1 VSIGPV
7 GAARI
12 AAAVARRPSL
22 WPTAA
27 RQARRTA
34 RPGWWKRPPF
44 VPLPTDE
51 YLHFRTVTQYGETE
65 RPPHPGDVVDY
76 LAWCREWERSL

>member
-1 VSIGPV
+1 MSVGPV

-27 RQARRTA
+27 RQALRTA
-34 RPGWWKRPPF
+34 RPDWWKRPPF
-44 VPLPTDE
+44 VPVPTDE

-65 RPPHPGDVVDY
+65 RPPRPGDVVDY
-76 LAWCREWERSL
+76 FAWCREWERSL